1 MSGGV
6 LPSDPNASIRSPGGG
21 PFVPPRIGATLG
33 RYEIITPLGHGAM
46 ATVFRARDT
55 QLGREVAVKVMSMA
69 LATRGG
75 AAERFRREAQA
86 VATLRH
92 PSILEIHDF
101 VPATEDEPSYIVT
114 EVINGPTLRG
124 ILEQHRGR
132 LLPEVAAMILL
143 PLAEALSVAHERG
156 IVHRDVKPD
165 NIMIEPRGEKSRVVL
180 TDFGVAQITGMETM
194 TASGALV
201 GSPAYMSPEQARGR
215 DVGPP
220 TDLWALGVLLYEMAT
235 GVLPFAGKDPFMV
248 ITAIVKG
255 TFRKPSQILATIGP
269 EFEAIVLRCLKLP
282 PNDRYANAGLLAN
295 DLRAFIRRVGIENE
309 ALALRQFLEDPSAF
323 EAELRPKV
331 ANASVDKAKQH
342 ARRGELARAFAE
354 ISHATAYVPKHPGA
368 EKLLRR
374 LSVGKVA
381 IKLLAI
387 AAIAVAI
394 GAMILILRPLF
405 RQHPIVPTAAK
416 VTDPEQAIQAPS
428 PPIVPT
434 ATVEEPRTDSKSA
447 DPKTRKTR
455 PRPSVFGKAPSITTP
470 VEPEA
475 YDPPTQVQV
484 SPATPASEPAK
495 PVVTEKKQPGTI
507 ALFAK
512 GGFCYPSLDDFTEKD
527 LMPTYRDL
535 SPGKHKV
542 YCSRT
547 LTGSREFVGDV
558 ELPPGAHI
566 ERTVSP
572 LGDRL
577 TIARPR

>member
-1 MSGGV
+1 
-6 LPSDPNASIRSPGGG
+6 
-21 PFVPPRIGATLG
+21 
-33 RYEIITPLGHGAM
+33 
-46 ATVFRARDT
+46 
-55 QLGREVAVKVMSMA
+55 
-69 LATRGG
+69 
-75 AAERFRREAQA
+75 
-86 VATLRH
+86 
-92 PSILEIHDF
+92 
-101 VPATEDEPSYIVT
+101 
-114 EVINGPTLRG
+114 
-124 ILEQHRGR
+124 
-132 LLPEVAAMILL
+132 
-143 PLAEALSVAHERG
+143 VAHERG

-220 TDLWALGVLLYEMAT
+220 TDLWAIGVLLYEMAT

-255 TFRKPSQILATIGP
+255 TFRKPSQVFATIGP
-269 EFEAIVLRCLKLP
+269 EFEAIILRCLKLP
-282 PNDRYANAGLLAN
+282 PADRYANAGLLAN
-295 DLRAFIRRVGIENE
+295 DLRAFIRRVGIDNE
-309 ALALRQFLEDPSAF
+309 ALGLRQFLDNPSAF

-331 ANASVDKAKQH
+331 AQASVAKAKQH

-381 IKLLAI
+381 IKILAV
-387 AAIAVAI
+387 AVIAVAL
-394 GAMILILRPLF
+394 GAVILILRPLF
-405 RQHPIVPTAAK
+405 RPRPVAPPAAAQVTPPAPTIPMPIPPVVPA
-416 VTDPEQAIQAPS
+416 
-428 PPIVPT
+428 
-434 ATVEEPRTDSKSA
+434 ATVDEPRAESKSA
-447 DPKTRKTR
+447 DPKTRKAR
-455 PRPSVFGKAPSITTP
+455 PRPSVFGKAPSTTTP
-470 VEPEA
+470 V
-475 YDPPTQVQV
+475 DPT
-484 SPATPASEPAK
+484 SPAPPAPMPVPAAMPVPEPAK
-495 PVVTEKKQPGTI
+495 PALAEKPRPGTI

-512 GGFCYPSLDDFTEKD
+512 GGFCYPSLDDFPAKD

-535 SPGKHKV
+535 PPGKHKV

-547 LTGSREFVGDV
+547 LTGSRDFVGDV

-566 ERTVSP
+566 ERTVTP
-572 LGDRL
+572 LGDKL